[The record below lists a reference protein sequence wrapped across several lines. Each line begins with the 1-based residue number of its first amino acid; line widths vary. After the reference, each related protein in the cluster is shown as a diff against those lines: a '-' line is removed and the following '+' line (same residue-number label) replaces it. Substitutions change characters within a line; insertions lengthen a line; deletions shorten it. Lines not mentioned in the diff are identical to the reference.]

1 MKEEPT
7 FFDEP
12 TKDVKDIDFNIPL
25 ANKIDNYY
33 YHIMPELTT
42 REEEVYQAMQS
53 IAEPCTM
60 HRVANFMDVGLNS
73 ISGRFSKLVE
83 KKKIK
88 PIGKTKDKRPRT
100 IYGVI

>member
-1 MKEEPT
+1 MNEQPT

-12 TKDVKDIDFNIPL
+12 TKDVKEINFNIPL

-33 YHIMPELTT
+33 YQIMPELTT
-42 REEEVYQAMQS
+42 REEEVLKAMKT

-60 HRVANFMDVGLNS
+60 HQVANFMGVGLNS

-83 KKKIK
+83 KEKIK
-88 PIGKTKDKRPRT
+88 PIGKTKDKRPKT
-100 IYGVI
+100 IYEVV